1 LKLPYEYSFTKLVGV
16 IRARSEC
23 DRSSLISF
31 AVSGLSMAW
40 NS

>member
-1 LKLPYEYSFTKLVGV
+1 LTKLVGV
-16 IRARSEC
+16 MRARIEY

-31 AVSGLSMAW
+31 ADSGRSMAW